1 MKPSDGLITEKL
13 SLSPLWLMLKGYQ
26 WPFLAILTILVF
38 WEITAILTRVNEI
51 LLPRPSKVFIVMVTQ
66 RAILLK
72 HMWITL
78 YEILVG
84 FVLAVGVG
92 IGMAIGIAHS
102 DILKKMLYPLL
113 VASQNIPKVAI
124 GPLFVI
130 WMGMGI
136 ASKALL
142 VFLICFFPIVVNTA
156 TGLVD
161 VPQEMIDLLRSLNA
175 SKAQILWKIRLPNA
189 FPYIISGMKISITL
203 AVVGAI
209 VGEFIAAN
217 QGLGFLILLT
227 TGSFNTPMMMA
238 AIGVLVLVG
247 MILFEMISMLPAIFT
262 PWRKIPEGQP
272 PLA

>member
-1 MKPSDGLITEKL
+1 MKPSNGLITEKL
-13 SLSPLWLMLKGYQ
+13 SLSTLWLTLKGYQ
-26 WPFLAILTILVF
+26 WPSLAILIILVF
-38 WEITAILTRVNEI
+38 WEIATILTGVSEI
-51 LLPRPSKVFIVMVTQ
+51 ILPRPSKVFIVMVTH

-84 FVLAVGVG
+84 FALAVGVG
-92 IGMAIGIAHS
+92 TGMAIGIAHS

-156 TGLVD
+156 AGLVD

-189 FPYIISGMKISITL
+189 FPYIISGMKVSITL

-238 AIGVLVLVG
+238 AISVLVLVG
-247 MILFEMISMLPAIFT
+247 MILFEMISMLPGIFA
-262 PWRKIPEGQP
+262 PWRKIPEEQP